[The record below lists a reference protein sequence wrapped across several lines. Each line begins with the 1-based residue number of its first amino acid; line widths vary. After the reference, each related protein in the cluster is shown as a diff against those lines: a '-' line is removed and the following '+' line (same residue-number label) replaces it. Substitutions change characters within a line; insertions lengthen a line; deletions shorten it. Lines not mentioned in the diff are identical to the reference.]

1 MKVYG
6 KCKNCKQ
13 EIPYRTAAYTRVEF
27 AMKDGET
34 KKLTCKN
41 CQEKNDFKVDQLY
54 AKPSKTAQLMA
65 GLIFLI
71 GTPLLWL
78 LINHIFAS
86 SKNNY
91 VVYIIGG
98 FMLVPVIAFAIIN
111 KQDQARVSNF
121 NRRKL
126 KGRVHN
132 L

>member
-1 MKVYG
+1 M
-6 KCKNCKQ
+6 
-13 EIPYRTAAYTRVEF
+13 
-27 AMKDGET
+27 
-34 KKLTCKN
+34 L
-41 CQEKNDFKVDQLY
+41 
-54 AKPSKTAQLMA
+54 
-65 GLIFLI
+65 LIFLI

-78 LINHIFAS
+78 LINPIFAS